1 MVSLGILGVSILFV
15 FMLLFIHENI
25 IQGNYK

>member
-15 FMLLFIHENI
+15 FMLMFLYEDI
-25 IQGNYK
+25 IKGKL